1 MPWQPSVVW
10 LILLILFAGMEA
22 ATAGLVSVWF
32 AAGAAAALLTSL
44 ATGSLLIQTI
54 VFLAVSLAA
63 LVALRPLTRKFIT
76 PKIVPTN
83 FDRMIGA
90 TAVVT
95 EEIDNLKGRGAVTV
109 GGVTWTARSE
119 RPDQVIPVGTTVQA
133 LWIEGVKVF
142 VRMAASGEAS
152 QAGQAPVIQQPAPQP
167 APKQEKEEES
177 VDG

>member
-44 ATGSLLIQTI
+44 ATGNLLIQTI
-54 VFLAVSLAA
+54 VFLAVSLIA
-63 LVALRPLTRKFIT
+63 LLALRPLTRKFVT

-83 FDRMIGA
+83 FDRIIGA

-95 EEIDNLKGRGAVTV
+95 EEIDNLKGQGAVTV
-109 GGVTWTARSE
+109 GGVTWTARAE
-119 RPDQVIPVGTTVQA
+119 QPDQIIPAGAKVQA

-142 VRMAASGEAS
+142 VRMTAPDKTAPEP
-152 QAGQAPVIQQPAPQP
+152 QTPVIQPASEPAPQL
-167 APKQEKEEES
+167 EKEEEF

>member
-32 AAGAAAALLTSL
+32 AVGAAAALLTSL
-44 ATGSLLIQTI
+44 ATGNLLIQTL
-54 VFLAVSLAA
+54 VFLAVSLLA
-63 LVALRPLTRKFIT
+63 LLALRPLTRKFVA

-83 FDRMIGA
+83 FDRIIGA
-90 TAVVT
+90 AAVVT
-95 EEIDNLKGRGAVTV
+95 EEIDNLKGQGAVVV

-119 RPDQVIPVGTTVQA
+119 QPDRMIPAGATVQV

-142 VRMAASGEAS
+142 VRMTAAEEAPREP
-152 QAGQAPVIQQPAPQP
+152 QAPVIQPAPEP
-167 APKQEKEEES
+167 AQEQEEES

>member
-32 AAGAAAALLTSL
+32 AVGAAAALLTSL

-54 VFLAVSLAA
+54 VFLAVSLLA
-63 LVALRPLTRKFIT
+63 LLALRPLTRKFVN

-83 FDRMIGA
+83 FDRIIGA

-95 EEIDNLKGRGAVTV
+95 EEIDNLKGRGAVTI
-109 GGVTWTARSE
+109 GGVTWTARAE
-119 RPDQVIPVGTTVQA
+119 QPDRIIPAGTAVQV

-142 VRMAASGEAS
+142 VRPAAPDGTPEEPRAH
-152 QAGQAPVIQQPAPQP
+152 VIQPDPEP
-167 APKQEKEEES
+167 APKQEKEEEA